1 VNQALINVLIVM
13 GAVGLIMWNFLQGIE
28 NKKKEEALR
37 KKNKTRKKKKKKEE
51 DKPWIVL
58 PNLGMMIVYAIGI
71 IYLISVFY
79 GFVMFANIIGPFG
92 LIFLFL
98 WLVSMNK
105 NKE

>member
-1 VNQALINVLIVM
+1 MNQALINVLIVM

-37 KKNKTRKKKKKKEE
+37 KKNKTKKKKKEE

-58 PNLGMMIVYAIGI
+58 PNPAMMLVYAIGI

>member
-1 VNQALINVLIVM
+1 M
-13 GAVGLIMWNFLQGIE
+13 GEVGLIMWNFLQGIE

-37 KKNKTRKKKKKKEE
+37 KKNKTRKKKKKKEK

-58 PNLGMMIVYAIGI
+58 PNPIMLLVYAIGI
-71 IYLISVFY
+71 IYIISLFY
-79 GFVMFANIIGPFG
+79 GLAMFANIIGPFG

>member
-37 KKNKTRKKKKKKEE
+37 KKNKTRKKKKKKEK

-58 PNLGMMIVYAIGI
+58 PNPIMLLVYAIGI
-71 IYLISVFY
+71 IYIISLFY
-79 GFVMFANIIGPFG
+79 GLAMFANIIGPFG

>member
-1 VNQALINVLIVM
+1 MNQALINLLIVM

-37 KKNKTRKKKKKKEE
+37 KKNKTKKKKKKKEE

-71 IYLISVFY
+71 IYLISLFS

-92 LIFLFL
+92 LIFLIL
-98 WLVSMNK
+98 WVVSMNK
-105 NKE
+105 RKE

>member
-1 VNQALINVLIVM
+1 MNQALINFFIW
-13 GAVGLIMWNFLQGIE
+13 VGIIGLFIWMFLHDIE

-37 KKNKTRKKKKKKEE
+37 KKKKTKKKKKEE

-71 IYLISVFY
+71 IYLISLFS

-92 LIFLFL
+92 LIFLIL
-98 WLVSMNK
+98 WVVSMNK
-105 NKE
+105 RKE

>member
-1 VNQALINVLIVM
+1 VNQALINLLIVM
-13 GAVGLIMWNFLQGIE
+13 GVVGLIMWNFLQEIE
-28 NKKKEEALR
+28 NKKKEETLR
-37 KKNKTRKKKKKKEE
+37 KKNKSRKKKKEE

-58 PNLGMMIVYAIGI
+58 PNLAMMLVYAIGI

>member
-1 VNQALINVLIVM
+1 MNQALINFFIVVVI
-13 GAVGLIMWNFLQGIE
+13 VGFFIWNFLQGIE
-28 NKKKEEALR
+28 NKKKEKALR
-37 KKNKTRKKKKKKEE
+37 KNNKSKKKKKEE

-58 PNLGMMIVYAIGI
+58 PNPAMLLVYAIGI
-71 IYLISVFY
+71 IYIISLFY
-79 GFVMFANIIGPFG
+79 GLAMFANIIGPIG

>member
-1 VNQALINVLIVM
+1 MNQALINFFIW
-13 GAVGLIMWNFLQGIE
+13 VGIIGLFIWMFLHDIE

-37 KKNKTRKKKKKKEE
+37 KKNKTKKKKKEE

-71 IYLISVFY
+71 IYLISLFS

-92 LIFLFL
+92 LIFLIL
-98 WLVSMNK
+98 WVVSMNK
-105 NKE
+105 RKE

>member
-1 VNQALINVLIVM
+1 VNQALINFFIW
-13 GAVGLIMWNFLQGIE
+13 VGIIGLFIWMFLHDIE

-37 KKNKTRKKKKKKEE
+37 KKKKTKKKKKEE

-71 IYLISVFY
+71 IYLISLFS

-92 LIFLFL
+92 LIFLIL
-98 WLVSMNK
+98 WVVSMNK
-105 NKE
+105 RKE

>member
-1 VNQALINVLIVM
+1 MNQALINYFIVI
-13 GAVGLIMWNFLQGIE
+13 GVIGLFIWIFLKDIE
-28 NKKKEEALR
+28 NKKKEETLR
-37 KKNKTRKKKKKKEE
+37 KKNKSKKKKKIE

-58 PNLGMMIVYAIGI
+58 PNLAMMLVYAIGI
-71 IYLISVFY
+71 IYIISLFY
-79 GFVMFANIIGPFG
+79 GLAMFANIIGPFG

>member
-1 VNQALINVLIVM
+1 MNQALINLLIVM
-13 GAVGLIMWNFLQGIE
+13 GVVGLIMWSFLQEIE
-28 NKKKEEALR
+28 NKKKEETLR
-37 KKNKTRKKKKKKEE
+37 KKNKSRKKKKEE

-58 PNLGMMIVYAIGI
+58 PNLAMMLVYAIGI

>member
-13 GAVGLIMWNFLQGIE
+13 GAVGLIIWSFLQEIE

-37 KKNKTRKKKKKKEE
+37 KKNKTKKKKKKKEK

-58 PNLGMMIVYAIGI
+58 PNPIMLLVYAIGI
-71 IYLISVFY
+71 IYIISLFY
-79 GFVMFANIIGPFG
+79 GLAMFANIIGPFG